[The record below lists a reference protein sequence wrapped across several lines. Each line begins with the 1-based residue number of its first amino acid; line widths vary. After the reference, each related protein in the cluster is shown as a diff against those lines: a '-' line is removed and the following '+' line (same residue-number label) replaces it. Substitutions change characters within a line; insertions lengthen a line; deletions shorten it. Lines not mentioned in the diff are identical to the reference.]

1 MKITIVH
8 TPKKIESMFKKI
20 HKNGM
25 TVEDAYT
32 YVGECM
38 EDDYD
43 RLYTNGDLSCAMTDV
58 LEEALNALKDNP
70 ESVAKLK
77 QHFGL
82 KS

>member
-1 MKITIVH
+1 MKITIIH

-25 TVEDAYT
+25 NLDEAHIFI
-32 YVGECM
+32 GECM
-38 EDDYD
+38 EDNYD

-58 LEEALNALKDNP
+58 LDEALKALKDNP
-70 ESVAKLK
+70 EAVTKLK
-77 QHFGL
+77 EHFGV